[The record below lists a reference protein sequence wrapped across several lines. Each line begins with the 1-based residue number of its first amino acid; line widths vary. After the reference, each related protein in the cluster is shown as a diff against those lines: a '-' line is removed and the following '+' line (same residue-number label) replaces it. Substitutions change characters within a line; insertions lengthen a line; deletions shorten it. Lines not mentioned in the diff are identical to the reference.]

1 MKQAMQKFLGMFLF
15 PCFIIFNKSKFDGGG
30 KVGIEKVEVQSLIL
44 GILAL
49 ITLVILILI
58 LLGVLR

>member
-1 MKQAMQKFLGMFLF
+1 M
-15 PCFIIFNKSKFDGGG
+15 GGG
-30 KVGIEKVEVQSLIL
+30 KVEIEKEEVQSMIL

-49 ITLVILILI
+49 ITLAILILI

>member
-1 MKQAMQKFLGMFLF
+1 
-15 PCFIIFNKSKFDGGG
+15 
-30 KVGIEKVEVQSLIL
+30 VEIEKEVVQSMIL

-49 ITLVILILI
+49 IALAILILI

>member
-1 MKQAMQKFLGMFLF
+1 LF
-15 PCFIIFNKSKFDGGG
+15 FIPLFIIFNKSKFDGGG

>member
-1 MKQAMQKFLGMFLF
+1 MGEFFFIPFLF
-15 PCFIIFNKSKFDGGG
+15 YLILRAEFDGGG
-30 KVGIEKVEVQSLIL
+30 KVEIEKEEVQSMIL

-49 ITLVILILI
+49 ITLAILILI